1 MTARK
6 ANKPK
11 GRAVDGILI
20 LNKPLGISSNHA
32 LQQAKRLFN
41 AAKAGH
47 TGSLD
52 PAASGLLPICFG
64 EATKFSQFLLDANK
78 AYRSEFTFGVCTDSG
93 DADGQVVDEA
103 DASTVSEIALREVL
117 KKFVG
122 PIEQVP
128 PMYSAL
134 KHQGQPLYKLARQ
147 GQVVDRKAR
156 SVQIHAL
163 DLLSFTAGV
172 HATAEVQVSCSKGT
186 YIRTLAEDIG
196 AQLDCGAHVSA
207 LHRTVA
213 QPFEQSQMHSF
224 DTLTQLA
231 ADADYQQLDKLL
243 LPVDAGI
250 QHLPALQADEAQVRA
265 LRYGQQVWL
274 GNDVSSGLVRVML
287 RGAFIGVA
295 RVADDGYLKP
305 QRLLSY

>member
-1 MTARK
+1 MTNRTPNKRK
-6 ANKPK
+6 
-11 GRAVDGILI
+11 RRSVDGILI
-20 LNKPLGISSNHA
+20 LNKPLGVSSNQA
-32 LQQAKRLFN
+32 LQQIKRLFN

-52 PAASGLLPICFG
+52 PAASGVLPICFG
-64 EATKFSQFLLDANK
+64 EATKFSQFLLDADK
-78 AYRSEFTFGVCTDSG
+78 GYRCEFTFGACTDSG
-93 DADGQVVDEA
+93 DGDGQFTKEC
-103 DASTVSEIALREVL
+103 DASLLTEPALL
-117 KKFVG
+117 ATLTQFVG

-147 GQVVDRKAR
+147 GQVVERKAR
-156 SVQIHAL
+156 AVHIHAL
-163 DLLSFTAGV
+163 DLLSFTAGSRAS
-172 HATAEVQVSCSKGT
+172 ATLQVGCSKGT

-196 AQLDCGAHVSA
+196 KQLGYGAYVSK
-207 LHRTVA
+207 LHRTTA
-213 QPFEQSQMHSF
+213 QPFEQSQMHSVES
-224 DTLTQLA
+224 LIELA
-231 ADADYQQLDKLL
+231 ANDDFQALDKLL

-250 QHLPALQADEAQVRA
+250 KYLSSLDADEAQARA

-274 GNDVSSGLVRVML
+274 GNHVSSGLVRVML

>member
-6 ANKPK
+6 TNKRK
-11 GRAVDGILI
+11 RRAVDGILV
-20 LNKPLGISSNHA
+20 LNKPLGVSSNHA

-52 PAASGLLPICFG
+52 PAASGVLPICFG
-64 EATKFSQFLLDANK
+64 EATKFSQFLLDADK
-78 AYRSEFTFGVCTDSG
+78 AYCCELTFGERTDSG
-93 DADGQVVDEA
+93 DADGEVIDEG
-103 DASTVSEIALREVL
+103 DASALTEATL
-117 KKFVG
+117 QAALEQFVG
-122 PIEQVP
+122 SIEQVP

-147 GQVVDRKAR
+147 GKIVERKAR
-156 SVQIHAL
+156 SVKIYAL
-163 DLLSFTAGV
+163 DLLKFSVGMR
-172 HATAEVQVSCSKGT
+172 ATATLQVSCSKGT
-186 YIRTLAEDIG
+186 YIRSLAEDIG
-196 AQLDCGAHVSA
+196 ALLGCGAYVSA
-207 LHRTVA
+207 LHRTAA
-213 QPFEQSQMHSF
+213 QPFKQSQMHNF
-224 DTLTQLA
+224 VTLTELA
-231 ADADYQQLDKLL
+231 GAADYQPLDALL

-250 QHLPALQADEAQVRA
+250 RYLPALEADEAQTRA

-274 GNDVSSGLVRVML
+274 GNNVSSDLVRVML

-305 QRLLSY
+305 QRLLSH